1 MDAFEIHALY
11 YGVMNG
17 LVGQELAER
26 ICALAP
32 GAKFF
37 HRLYYR
43 LLAKLY
49 EKYPTKDMLTA
60 VCCLLI
66 KGNVRGK
73 ESFSWYEKGINE
85 EISLTRIYEYF
96 LYALPDDYEKMMP
109 RQVLLYFSYEC
120 AHLDQKS
127 RAALYANVA
136 AYIPR
141 TIRSI
146 KSTSGRWKSLPW
158 SSFSSPGSTGDLR

>member
-1 MDAFEIHALY
+1 MSLRSTPLLRGDERTC
-11 YGVMNG
+11 GE
-17 LVGQELAER
+17 ELAER

-49 EKYPTKDMLTA
+49 EKYPTKEMLTA

-73 ESFSWYEKGINE
+73 ESFRGMKRGSARRSVSRGSMNISSMRFQDSYEQ
-85 EISLTRIYEYF
+85 
-96 LYALPDDYEKMMP
+96 MMP
-109 RQVLLYFSYEC
+109 RQVLLYFSYES
-120 AHLDQKS
+120 AHLTR
-127 RAALYANVA
+127 RAGRLST
-136 AYIPR
+136 R
-141 TIRSI
+141 TWLPIFLRMIRSI
-146 KSTSGRWKSLPW
+146 KIRARDGKVCHGAAVRVP
-158 SSFSSPGSTGDLR
+158 DQ

>member
-1 MDAFEIHALY
+1 MRLFGKNPELLKTMDAFEIHALY

-73 ESFSWYEKGINE
+73 DFGKFVAFISNAFD
-85 EISLTRIYEYF
+85 ISLNCSQPQAI
-96 LYALPDDYEKMMP
+96 
-109 RQVLLYFSYEC
+109 VLMIE
-120 AHLDQKS
+120 
-127 RAALYANVA
+127 
-136 AYIPR
+136 
-141 TIRSI
+141 
-146 KSTSGRWKSLPW
+146 
-158 SSFSSPGSTGDLR
+158 